1 MRNKIA
7 KAEKIVIKIG
17 TSSLT
22 YPNGKLNF
30 RKIQNLVKAINEVQ
44 NAEKKVIL
52 VSSGAI
58 GVGAGRIGMT
68 KKPKNLAQKQA
79 LAAIGQAEL
88 IKIYRK
94 FFAQYNK
101 KVAQVLLTK
110 DNLNTPIRLS
120 NATNTLNSLLDM
132 KVIPIVNENDSVS
145 TDEIIIGDNDSLSA
159 DVAVVSE
166 SELLIILSDIDN
178 LYTADPRKNPSARA
192 IKIVTKVDKKI
203 EKLASD
209 TISSFGTGGM
219 ATKISAAKK
228 CLSNDI
234 HMIIARSDKENVLND
249 IIEGKEVGTLFF
261 AKKQNN

>member
-1 MRNKIA
+1 MRSKIA
-7 KAEKIVIKIG
+7 KVEKIVIKIG

-30 RKIQNLVKAINEVQ
+30 RKIRSLVEAINQVSE
-44 NAEKKVIL
+44 AGKKVIL

-58 GVGAGRIGMT
+58 GVGAGRIGMN
-68 KKPKNLAQKQA
+68 KKPENLAQKQA

-88 IKIYRK
+88 IKIYRQ
-94 FFAQYNK
+94 FFREYNK

-132 KVIPIVNENDSVS
+132 GVIPIINENDSVS
-145 TDEIIIGDNDSLSA
+145 TDEIVIGDNDSLSA

-166 SELLIILSDIDN
+166 SQLLIILSDIDN
-178 LYTADPRKNPSARA
+178 LYTADPRKDPLAKA
-192 IKIVTKVDKKI
+192 IKLLTVVDEKV
-203 EKLASD
+203 EKLASG
-209 TISSFGTGGM
+209 TVSSFGTGGM

-228 CLSNDI
+228 CLASNI
-234 HMIIARSDKENVLND
+234 HMVIARADKENVLID
-249 IIEGKEVGTLFF
+249 ILEGKEIGTLFF
-261 AKKQNN
+261 AENEK